1 MAQVDIAGLLTGIPS
16 LQDPITQGRINAANL
31 PANASSIE
39 RTLERYRPQNEAN
52 MRRAVGGLLS
62 SVTGSPIDLRT
73 QGAKAREAIG
83 QLDANSPQ
91 YQTQL
96 LAQLAKVDPMRAAGV
111 RQQLNAQKAKQD
123 KETQQKTALKGFAN
137 AQGQPALG
145 PLIDSGVITPANIK
159 DYLQGTGNIKDNFM
173 VVDSQLI
180 DLRTKQV
187 VVNKKTK
194 NQLEYQALVA
204 ANDSIGKPTMPYG
217 DFISQDKLS
226 PQRRLFNELNA
237 ENPLDYPSF
246 AQYMKDENREL
257 KTVTN
262 MTPEGAETSSIIDVK
277 TGEIVR
283 DLGITKLPTLE
294 IQSMSDGRFQLFN
307 PITGILGEPVDTL
320 ESAQKLLAK
329 QQATNASLIQL
340 ETNMGLVGLAR
351 ELGLEGSGRIVGK
364 GAASVYG
371 LYTVISN
378 LPFGTDSAEL
388 ANVLKTLKSELTFGK
403 LQEMRRNSANGSSGL
418 GQVTNVEIGLLSA
431 AVVALD
437 PSLGEERFNEQL
449 KRVERH
455 YKNFRSSLLGVPVSP
470 NYNDSSYDSVK
481 LLSEEEMKNTGETN
495 SGRFLAKM
503 IDPKTGKGK
512 WFIKNNQTGGWV
524 VAPE

>member
-16 LQDPITQGRINAANL
+16 LQDPMTQGRINEANL
-31 PANASSIE
+31 PANASVIE
-39 RTLERYRPQNEAN
+39 RTLARYRPTNEAR
-52 MRRAVGGLLS
+52 MRQSVGGLLS
-62 SVTGSPIDLRT
+62 AVSGTPVDLRT
-73 QGAKAREAIG
+73 QGTRAREAIG
-83 QLDANSPQ
+83 QLDPNSPE
-91 YQTQL
+91 YQAQLLTQL
-96 LAQLAKVDPMRAAGV
+96 SKVDPMRAAGV
-111 RQQLNAQKAKQD
+111 RQQLNIQKAKQD
-123 KETQQKTALKGFAN
+123 KETQQKTALKDFAN
-137 AQGQPALG
+137 AQGQQALV
-145 PLIDSGVITPANIK
+145 PLIDSGVITSANIK
-159 DYLQGTGNIKDNFM
+159 DYLQGTGSIKDNFI
-173 VVDSQLI
+173 VVDGKLV
-180 DLRTKQV
+180 DLRTKKV
-187 VVNKKTK
+187 VVDKKTE
-194 NQLEYQALVA
+194 NQLDYKALVD

-237 ENPLDYPSF
+237 ENPLAYPSF

-257 KTVTN
+257 ITVTN
-262 MTPEGAETSSIIDVK
+262 MTPEGAETTSIIDAN
-277 TGEIVR
+277 TGETVR

-351 ELGLEGSGRIVGK
+351 KLGLEEN
-364 GAASVYG
+364 AASVTG
-371 LYTVISN
+371 LYTIISN
-378 LPFGTDSAEL
+378 LPFATDSREL
-388 ANVLKTLKSELTFGK
+388 ANVLTTLKSELTFGK

-470 NYNDSSYDSVK
+470 NYNDSSYDDVK
-481 LLSEEEMKNTGETN
+481 LLSKEEMQKTGETN
-495 SGRFLAKM
+495 SGRFLRKL
-503 IDPKTGKGK
+503 DGK
-512 WFIKNNQTGGWV
+512 WFIRNNQTGGWV

>member
-1 MAQVDIAGLLTGIPS
+1 MANVDIAGLLTGIPS
-16 LQDPITQGRINAANL
+16 LQDPMTQGRINAANL
-31 PANASSIE
+31 PANSSAIS
-39 RTLERYRPQNEAN
+39 RTLARYQPENEAR
-52 MRRAVGGLLS
+52 MRKSVGGLMSTL
-62 SVTGSPIDLRT
+62 TGQDFDIRT
-73 QGAKAREAIG
+73 QGAKSREAIS
-83 QLDANSPQ
+83 QLDPNSPE
-91 YQTQL
+91 YQAQL
-96 LAQLAKVDPMRAAGV
+96 LTQLAKVDPMRAAGV
-111 RQQLNAQKAKQD
+111 RQQLNVQKAKQN

-137 AQGQPALG
+137 AQGQQDLG
-145 PLIDSGVITPANIK
+145 PLIDSGVITSDNIK
-159 DYLQGTGNIKDNFM
+159 DYLQGTGNIKDNFI
-173 VVDSQLI
+173 VVNGQLV

-187 VVNKKTK
+187 VVNKKTE
-194 NQLEYQALVA
+194 NQLEYQALVD
-204 ANDSIGKPTMPYG
+204 ANDSIGRPTMTYAE
-217 DFISQDKLS
+217 FTSQDKRS

-257 KTVTN
+257 KIVTN

-277 TGEIVR
+277 TGESVR
-283 DLGITKLPTLE
+283 DLGITKLPILE

-351 ELGLEGSGRIVGK
+351 ELGLEGSGRTLGE
-364 GAASVYG
+364 GAASVTG

-378 LPFGTDSAEL
+378 LPFGTDSSEL
-388 ANVLKTLKSELTFGK
+388 ANVLTTLKSELTFGK

-503 IDPKTGKGK
+503 EGK
-512 WFIKNNQTGGWV
+512 WYIRNNQTGGFV

>member
-16 LQDPITQGRINAANL
+16 LQDPMTQGRMNAANITN
-31 PANASSIE
+31 P
-39 RTLERYRPQNEAN
+39 LERALVEARPVQEALL
-52 MRRAVGGLLS
+52 RKGVGGLLS
-62 SVTGSPIDLRT
+62 AVSGTPVDLRT

-83 QLDANSPQ
+83 QLDANSPE
-91 YQTQL
+91 YQAQL
-96 LAQLAKVDPMRAAGV
+96 LTQLAKVDPMRAAGV

-137 AQGQPALG
+137 AQGQPALA
-145 PLIDSGVITPANIK
+145 PLIDSGVITSANIK
-159 DYLQGTGNIKDNFM
+159 DYLQGTGNIKDNFI
-173 VVDSQLI
+173 VVNGQLV

-187 VVNKKTK
+187 VVNRKTEK
-194 NQLEYQALVA
+194 QLEYQALVD
-204 ANDSIGKPTMPYG
+204 ANDSIGKPTMT
-217 DFISQDKLS
+217 FAEFASNNTLS

-237 ENPLDYPSF
+237 SNPEAYPSF
-246 AQYMKDENREL
+246 AQYMENENREL
-257 KTVTN
+257 KIVTN

-277 TGEIVR
+277 TGESVR
-283 DLGITKLPTLE
+283 DLGITKLPTVE
-294 IQSMSDGRFQLFN
+294 IQSMSDGRYQLFN
-307 PITGILGEPVDTL
+307 PITGILGEPVNTI
-320 ESAQKLLAK
+320 ESAQMLLAK

-351 ELGLEGSGRIVGK
+351 ELGLEE
-364 GAASVYG
+364 GAASSTG

-378 LPFGTDSAEL
+378 LPFGTDSREL
-388 ANVLKTLKSELTFGK
+388 ANVLTTLKSELTFGK

-431 AVVALD
+431 AVVSLD

-470 NYNDSSYDSVK
+470 NYNDSSYNDVK
-481 LLSEEEMKNTGETN
+481 LLT
-495 SGRFLAKM
+495 
-503 IDPKTGKGK
+503 
-512 WFIKNNQTGGWV
+512 
-524 VAPE
+524 

>member
-1 MAQVDIAGLLTGIPS
+1 M
-16 LQDPITQGRINAANL
+16 TQGRMNAANITN
-31 PANASSIE
+31 P
-39 RTLERYRPQNEAN
+39 LERALVEARPVQEALL
-52 MRRAVGGLLS
+52 RKGVGGLLS
-62 SVTGSPIDLRT
+62 AVSGTPVDLRT

-91 YQTQL
+91 YQAQL
-96 LAQLAKVDPMRAAGV
+96 LTQLAKVDPMRAAGV

-137 AQGQPALG
+137 AQGQPALT
-145 PLIDSGVITPANIK
+145 PLIDSGVITSDNLK
-159 DYLQGTGNIKDNFM
+159 DYLQGTGNIKDNFI
-173 VVDSQLI
+173 VVNGQLV
-180 DLRTKQV
+180 DLRTKKV
-187 VVNKKTK
+187 IVNRKTE
-194 NQLEYQALVA
+194 NQLEYQALVD
-204 ANDSIGKPTMPYG
+204 ANNSIGSTTVSYA
-217 DFISQDKLS
+217 DFISKDKLS

-237 ENPLDYPSF
+237 SNPEDYPSF

-262 MTPEGAETSSIIDVK
+262 MTPEGAETASIIDAN

-307 PITGILGEPVDTL
+307 PITGILGEPVNTL

-351 ELGLEGSGRIVGK
+351 ELGLEE
-364 GAASVYG
+364 GAASSTG
-371 LYTVISN
+371 LYTLISN
-378 LPFGTDSAEL
+378 LPFGTDSREL
-388 ANVLKTLKSELTFGK
+388 ANVLTTLKSELTFGK

-470 NYNDSSYDSVK
+470 NYNDSSYNDVK

-503 IDPKTGKGK
+503 NGNWYIR
-512 WFIKNNQTGGWV
+512 NNQTGGFV
-524 VAPE
+524 AAPE

>member
-1 MAQVDIAGLLTGIPS
+1 MANVDIAGLLTGIPS
-16 LQDPITQGRINAANL
+16 LQDPMTQGRINAANL
-31 PANASSIE
+31 PANSSAIS
-39 RTLERYRPQNEAN
+39 RTLARYQPENEA
-52 MRRAVGGLLS
+52 RLRQSVGGLMSTL
-62 SVTGSPIDLRT
+62 TGQDFDIRT
-73 QGAKAREAIG
+73 QGAKSREAIG
-83 QLDANSPQ
+83 QLDPNSPE
-91 YQTQL
+91 YQAQL
-96 LAQLAKVDPMRAAGV
+96 LTQLAKVDPMRAAGV
-111 RQQLNAQKAKQD
+111 RQQLNIQKAKQD
-123 KETQQKTALKGFAN
+123 KETQQKTALKDFAN
-137 AQGQPALG
+137 AQGQQALV
-145 PLIDSGVITPANIK
+145 PLIDSGVITSANIK
-159 DYLQGTGNIKDNFM
+159 DYLQGTGSIKDNFI
-173 VVDSQLI
+173 VVDGKLV
-180 DLRTKQV
+180 DLRTKKV
-187 VVNKKTK
+187 VVDKKTK
-194 NQLEYQALVA
+194 NQLDYQALVD

-226 PQRRLFNELNA
+226 SQRRLFNELNA
-237 ENPLDYPSF
+237 ENPLAYPSF

-257 KTVTN
+257 ITVTN
-262 MTPEGAETSSIIDVK
+262 MTPEGAETTSIIDAN
-277 TGEIVR
+277 TGETVR

-351 ELGLEGSGRIVGK
+351 KLGLEEN
-364 GAASVYG
+364 AASVTG
-371 LYTVISN
+371 LYTIISN
-378 LPFGTDSAEL
+378 LPFATDSREL
-388 ANVLKTLKSELTFGK
+388 ANVLTTLKSELTFGK

-455 YKNFRSSLLGVPVSP
+455 YKNFRSSLLGVSVSP
-470 NYNDSSYDSVK
+470 NYNDSSYNDVK
-481 LLSEEEMKNTGETN
+481 LLSKEEMQKTGETN
-495 SGRFLAKM
+495 SGRFLRKL
-503 IDPKTGKGK
+503 DGK
-512 WFIKNNQTGGWV
+512 WFIRNNQTGGWV

>member
-83 QLDANSPQ
+83 QLDATNPQ

-137 AQGQPALG
+137 AKGQPALG
-145 PLIDSGVITPANIK
+145 PLIDSGVITSDNIK
-159 DYLQGTGNIKDNFM
+159 DYLQRTGNIKDNFI
-173 VVDSQLI
+173 VVNGQLV

-187 VVNKKTK
+187 VVNKKTE
-194 NQLEYQALVA
+194 NQLEYQALVD
-204 ANDSIGKPTMPYG
+204 ANDSIGRPTVSYA

-246 AQYMKDENREL
+246 SQYMKDENREL

-262 MTPEGAETSSIIDVK
+262 MTPEGAETASIIDVN

-351 ELGLEGSGRIVGK
+351 ELGLEE
-364 GAASVYG
+364 GAASVTG
-371 LYTVISN
+371 LYTIISN

-388 ANVLKTLKSELTFGK
+388 ANVLTTLKSELTFGK

-481 LLSEEEMKNTGETN
+481 LLTEEEMQNTGETN

-503 IDPKTGKGK
+503 NGK
-512 WFIKNNQTGGWV
+512 WYIRNNQTGGFV

>member
-1 MAQVDIAGLLTGIPS
+1 
-16 LQDPITQGRINAANL
+16 
-31 PANASSIE
+31 
-39 RTLERYRPQNEAN
+39 
-52 MRRAVGGLLS
+52 
-62 SVTGSPIDLRT
+62 
-73 QGAKAREAIG
+73 
-83 QLDANSPQ
+83 
-91 YQTQL
+91 
-96 LAQLAKVDPMRAAGV
+96 
-111 RQQLNAQKAKQD
+111 
-123 KETQQKTALKGFAN
+123 
-137 AQGQPALG
+137 
-145 PLIDSGVITPANIK
+145 
-159 DYLQGTGNIKDNFM
+159 M

-187 VVNKKTK
+187 VVNKKTE
-194 NQLEYQALVA
+194 NELEYQALVA

-351 ELGLEGSGRIVGK
+351 ELGLEGSGRTVVGK

>member
-16 LQDPITQGRINAANL
+16 LQDPMTQGRINAANL
-31 PANASSIE
+31 PANASVIE
-39 RTLERYRPQNEAN
+39 RELARQRPSNEAN
-52 MRRAVGGLLS
+52 MRRAVSGLLS

-83 QLDANSPQ
+83 QLDANSPE
-91 YQTQL
+91 YQAQL
-96 LAQLAKVDPMRAAGV
+96 LTQLAKVDPMRAAGV

-137 AQGQPALG
+137 AQGQPDLA

-187 VVNKKTK
+187 VVNKKTE
-194 NQLEYQALVA
+194 NELEYKALVA

-246 AQYMKDENREL
+246 SQYMKDENREL
-257 KTVTN
+257 ITVTN
-262 MTPEGAETSSIIDVK
+262 MTPEGAETTSIIDAN
-277 TGEIVR
+277 TGETVR

-307 PITGILGEPVDTL
+307 PIAGILGEPVDTL

-351 ELGLEGSGRIVGK
+351 KLGLEGSGRTLGK
-364 GAASVYG
+364 GAASVLG
-371 LYTVISN
+371 LYTIISN

-388 ANVLKTLKSELTFGK
+388 ANVLTTLKSELTFGK

-481 LLSEEEMKNTGETN
+481 LLTEEEMQNTGETN

-503 IDPKTGKGK
+503 NGK
-512 WFIKNNQTGGWV
+512 WYIRNNQTNGFV
-524 VAPE
+524 LAPE

>member
-83 QLDANSPQ
+83 QLDATNPQ

-145 PLIDSGVITPANIK
+145 PLIDSGVITSDNIK
-159 DYLQGTGNIKDNFM
+159 DYLQRTGNIKDNFI
-173 VVDSQLI
+173 VVNGQLV

-187 VVNKKTK
+187 VVNKKTE
-194 NQLEYQALVA
+194 NQLEYQALVD
-204 ANDSIGKPTMPYG
+204 ANDSIGRPTVSYA

-237 ENPLDYPSF
+237 DNPLAYPSF
-246 AQYMKDENREL
+246 SQYMKDENREL

-262 MTPEGAETSSIIDVK
+262 MTPEGAETASIIDVN

-307 PITGILGEPVDTL
+307 PIAGILGEPVDTL

-351 ELGLEGSGRIVGK
+351 ELGLEE
-364 GAASVYG
+364 GAASVTG
-371 LYTVISN
+371 LYTIISN

-388 ANVLKTLKSELTFGK
+388 ANVLTTLKSELTFGK

-431 AVVALD
+431 AVVSLD

-470 NYNDSSYDSVK
+470 NYNDSSYDDVK

-503 IDPKTGKGK
+503 EGK
-512 WFIKNNQTGGWV
+512 WYIRNNQTGGFV